1 MAIDFMRNPFS
12 VTPAQTP
19 VQTPAQMPTT
29 PGASEKNQRLGL
41 MLYALGGALRGDKNF
56 VQNTLQLQQM
66 QEGKKKQKK
75 QEQLWEDWKK
85 NNPDVSASLKSFG
98 DMLTFEQRANLI
110 GRTLEPAKEPTKAE
124 IEAKILGKIARNEPL
139 TEAEQRTLDA
149 IQRRFPKDVTPSDY
163 LAKILGKI
171 AKGEKLTAEDQRVLD
186 VIQRTDPVG
195 VAIRENLRN
204 MPGTPIQTPTDTQEK
219 EIKTYASKQDA
230 INAGLKSGDQFYG
243 TDGNLYQIP

>member
-1 MAIDFMRNPFS
+1 MAIDFMRNPFG

-19 VQTPAQMPTT
+19 VQAPTQMPTT
-29 PGASEKNQRLGL
+29 PGASEKNQKLAL

-75 QEQLWEDWKK
+75 QEK
-85 NNPDVSASLKSFG
+85 NYQDFLK
-98 DMLTFEQRANLI
+98 
-110 GRTLEPAKEPTKAE
+110 
-124 IEAKILGKIARNEPL
+124 
-139 TEAEQRTLDA
+139 TLDPESPFYDLA
-149 IQRRFPKDVTPSDY
+149 KSMGSQNLTQLLLERYKTSVPKQLTPSDY
-163 LAKILGKI
+163 KARILEKI
-171 AKGEKLTAEDQRVLD
+171 ASGKKLTAEDQRVIDFL
-186 VIQRTDPVG
+186 QKTDPIDI
-195 VAIRENLRN
+195 AIRENLRN
-204 MPGTPIQTPTDTQEK
+204 MPGTPTQTPTDTQEK

>member
-1 MAIDFMRNPFS
+1 MAIDFMRNPFG

-19 VQTPAQMPTT
+19 VQAPTQMPTT
-29 PGASEKNQRLGL
+29 PGASEKNQKLAL
-41 MLYALGGALRGDKNF
+41 MLYALGGALKGDKNF

-139 TEAEQRTLDA
+139 TEAEQRVLDT
-149 IQRRFPKDVTPSDY
+149 IQGRVGKEPSPAEQIKQEEVNVLLKLKEYNGDISKLSEYEKRIYKNYIEKKDSEG
-163 LAKILGKI
+163 ILGSLGLLGIGIDNSDKPLVI
-171 AKGEKLTAEDQRVLD
+171 EKVE
-186 VIQRTDPVG
+186 G
-195 VAIRENLRN
+195 
-204 MPGTPIQTPTDTQEK
+204 
-219 EIKTYASKQDA
+219 
-230 INAGLKSGDQFYG
+230 
-243 TDGNLYQIP
+243 